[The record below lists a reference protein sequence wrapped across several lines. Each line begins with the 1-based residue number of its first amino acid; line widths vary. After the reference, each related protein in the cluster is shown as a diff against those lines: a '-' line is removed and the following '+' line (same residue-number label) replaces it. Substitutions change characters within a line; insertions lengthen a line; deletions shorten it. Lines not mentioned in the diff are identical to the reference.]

1 VVSKICAFLVSF
13 ILTFTIRDQFRDI
26 VIPYPRVLHKELKGN
41 QHKGIDLLGY
51 IDTQNGHILLII
63 EIMASV
69 DDNYPAS
76 TVRDHLKQLLDDTL
90 KGDNERLIK
99 ELEYI
104 HDEADAEYKDVINGF
119 LVAIIG
125 RQFNNKDDVLAVPV
139 MVRPVNK
146 WNNDDWKPFLTNTEE
161 FEKASIPS
169 TVCYYAIECSELLN
183 RIKSGA
189 V

>member
-1 VVSKICAFLVSF
+1 
-13 ILTFTIRDQFRDI
+13 
-26 VIPYPRVLHKELKGN
+26 
-41 QHKGIDLLGY
+41 
-51 IDTQNGHILLII
+51 
-63 EIMASV
+63 MASV

-169 TVCYYAIECSELLN
+169 TVCYYAIECDCSFSELLN